1 MKNTFE
7 IPELEIILFT
17 DNDVI
22 KTSGEDEDWE
32 NNDFQSFL
40 KIFIK
45 IFKADLI
52 PPFLYAFVLK

>member
-32 NNDFQSFL
+32 NEDF
-40 KIFIK
+40 
-45 IFKADLI
+45 
-52 PPFLYAFVLK
+52 